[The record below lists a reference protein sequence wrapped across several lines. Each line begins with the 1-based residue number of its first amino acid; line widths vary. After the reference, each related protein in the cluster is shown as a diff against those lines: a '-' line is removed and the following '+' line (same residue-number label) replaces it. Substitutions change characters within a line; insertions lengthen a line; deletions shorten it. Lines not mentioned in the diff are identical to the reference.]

1 MIVKD
6 YIITI
11 NDLKYC
17 KDLIRNRLLRVEK
30 VEHIDGLPSNGQ
42 DFTLYI
48 LSNGTIFHYGNF
60 VFSQV
65 EIEKQVKT
73 VDKQIKE
80 IKKSKKDSTN
90 VK

>member
-1 MIVKD
+1 MNLKD

-17 KDLIRNRLLRVEK
+17 KDIIRNRVLRVEK
-30 VEHIDGLPSNGQ
+30 VEHFDGLPSNGQ

-48 LSNGTIFHYGNF
+48 LKNGTVFHYGNF

-65 EIEKQVKT
+65 ELEKQVKE

-80 IKKSKKDSTN
+80 VKKSKKNTID

>member
-1 MIVKD
+1 MNLKD

-11 NDLKYC
+11 DDLKYC
-17 KDLIRNRLLRVEK
+17 KDIIRNRLLRVEK
-30 VEHIDGLPSNGQ
+30 VEHLEALPSNGQ

-48 LSNGTIFHYGNF
+48 LKNGTVFHYGNF

-65 EIEKQVKT
+65 ELEKQVKE
-73 VDKQIKE
+73 VDEQSKE
-80 IKKSKKDSTN
+80 VKKSKKDLTD